1 MKTVKS
7 KNKNVCQK
15 YEMAIND
22 YALGQDMDM
31 SQDELFG
38 HLAQCQKCQKY
49 ARESRAMA
57 SVLQAQE
64 YDSRPE
70 SKKHFEEFMAKL
82 HASPVACTTAQGEKI
97 LNAEW
102 EFGSTAGLVYNYLKK
117 FPDHKANLDNMVKE
131 LGLTASIA
139 GMSWLAGESKLG
151 LSLSGQDTY
160 VFLHKEQRG

>member
-7 KNKNVCQK
+7 KNKNACQK
-15 YEMAIND
+15 YEMAIDD

-31 SQDELFG
+31 SKDELFG

-49 ARESRAMA
+49 AREIKAMT

-97 LNAEW
+97 LDARG

-117 FPDHKANLDNMVKE
+117 FPDNKTNLDNMVKE

-139 GMSWLAGESKLG
+139 GMSWLAGEYKLG

-160 VFLHKEQRG
+160 AFLSRNDK